1 MIQSALAKLIYV
13 SILNADFR
21 FLADQIA
28 AAEEGGADGVHVDV
42 MDGHFVPNISLGPQI
57 VSAVRA
63 TTSLTIDVH
72 LMIER
77 PERLLEAFISAGA
90 NSVTIHQEATPHAR
104 LALDE
109 IHKLG
114 ADAGLGLNPGTA
126 VSQAEESISEIQTL
140 LVMTVNPGF
149 GGQKL
154 IPETIGKVARA
165 RSLLDEHKSA
175 AHLQVD
181 GGVTIEH
188 IGALSKAGADLFVAG
203 TSVFHAPGGPAAGV
217 RALRAD
223 L

>member
-1 MIQSALAKLIYV
+1 
-13 SILNADFR
+13 
-21 FLADQIA
+21 
-28 AAEEGGADGVHVDV
+28 
-42 MDGHFVPNISLGPQI
+42 
-57 VSAVRA
+57 
-63 TTSLTIDVH
+63 
-72 LMIER
+72 MIER
-77 PERLLEAFISAGA
+77 PERFLEAFISAGA

-165 RSLLDEHKSA
+165 RSLLDERKSA

-181 GGVTIEH
+181 GGVTSEH
-188 IGALSKAGADLFVAG
+188 IGALSEAGADLFVAG